1 MKKSTKILLCL
12 STVFIALGAILLVV
26 SFALGAN
33 PVQAFERGMFDFT
46 VQEARTSEFSQD
58 GRYVIPA
65 EGIENLYIDWID
77 GKIEIEAYD
86 GSEIILEETAS
97 TLDENNALMY
107 ELDNSS
113 LEIDHAP
120 SRNGFS
126 LSGIK
131 TGSKDLHV
139 YLPKSIAWKNVEV
152 DAVDVDITVADMVI
166 SNLNV
171 DLVDGDLSLS
181 DVKLEDLF
189 FDSMSGNFTAKGSQI
204 EKIKVDTTSGRI
216 NASLTNCPRS
226 IQFDTLSGDTKLYL
240 PDNSEFEL
248 QVDTF
253 SGDFA
258 SDFTGIYNEDHFTV
272 GNGSARFEINTTNG
286 SVEIQ
291 KSGDGQT

>member
-131 TGSKDLHV
+131 TGSKDLNV

-171 DLVDGDLSLS
+171 DLVGGDLSLS

-258 SDFTGIYNEDHFTV
+258 SDFTGRYNEDHFTV

-291 KSGDGQT
+291 KSGDGQA